1 MDLALAFAF
10 IIVAMLGL
18 AYWASRGGTTR
29 VLVGLGLSVFA
40 GLPVGVPIYAVAT
53 LVMRHRRP
61 A

>member
-18 AYWASRGGTTR
+18 AYWASRGGTAR

-40 GLPVGVPIYAVAT
+40 GLLVGVPIYAVAT